1 MQANC
6 YKHSAASHEDG
17 KVMILGGSD
26 ERDWDG
32 RRQSV

>member
-1 MQANC
+1 MQANR
-6 YKHSAASHEDG
+6 YKHSAASLEDG